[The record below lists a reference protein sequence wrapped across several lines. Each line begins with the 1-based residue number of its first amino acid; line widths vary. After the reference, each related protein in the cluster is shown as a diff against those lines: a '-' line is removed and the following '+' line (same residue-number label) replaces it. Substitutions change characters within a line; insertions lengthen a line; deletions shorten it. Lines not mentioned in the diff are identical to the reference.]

1 MRAGNS
7 KRIENTYPRKVRQE
21 ESEKAKQA
29 SSTGIGHYPLYSR
42 RTVVAYRTREE
53 NGYCWLKKGN

>member
-29 SSTGIGHYPLYSR
+29 SSTGTSIGHYPLYGR
-42 RTVVAYRTREE
+42 RTVVAYRT
-53 NGYCWLKKGN
+53 